1 MRRIT
6 NQVLNEKCAYL
17 CNLTGYPYR
26 VSWRNGY
33 CALDLMRGT
42 AVRHTFAIGTNR
54 EIAAII
60 DAICDH
66 VNFTHC
72 DAVVI

>member
-6 NQVLNEKCAYL
+6 NLILQEKCAHL
-17 CNLTGYPYR
+17 CTLTGRPYK

-33 CALDLMRGT
+33 CALDLMRGS
-42 AVRHTFAIGTNR
+42 AVRHVLSIGTNR

-60 DAICDH
+60 DAIYDH
-66 VNFTHC
+66 VYFARYDN
-72 DAVVI
+72 AE